1 MKQGPIERL
10 LSHVRDF
17 GLAGL
22 HLRVLAGLN
31 LYRELS
37 IFALDL
43 QHHRPGQKAR
53 ISIAISE
60 TVPNEGLQPH
70 SGASC
75 FIASHNG
82 QIVSRLTRTVNT
94 CRLDYIDEELHLAH
108 NECYLHAAFT
118 EAAYRGQGILGE
130 LISCACNS
138 IPHTRALVAIAGYN
152 QFSNRA
158 FAKAGFKLKEVRGYY
173 GFWRWRHHFC
183 VQPSQAGSSRCESA

>member
-10 LSHVRDF
+10 RSHIQDF

-22 HLRVLAGLN
+22 HLRVLAGLG

-43 QHHRPGQKAR
+43 QRHRPELKAG
-53 ISIAISE
+53 IPIAISE
-60 TVPNEGLQPH
+60 TVTDDGRHPH
-70 SGASC
+70 RGESC

-82 QIVSRLTRTVNT
+82 QIVSRLTRTVNS
-94 CRLDYIDEELHLAH
+94 CRLDYIDEELHLAPH
-108 NECYLHAAFT
+108 ECYLHAAFT
-118 EAAYRGQGILGE
+118 EPAYRGQGILGE
-130 LISCACNS
+130 LISCACKS

-183 VQPSQAGSSRCESA
+183 VQPLQAGSTRSASA